1 MNTYNWNLKFPK
13 CNAVFPG
20 RKRQRPYGKH
30 ISPFSA
36 LSRTAIPQSHIWRK
50 VYDYLPDTA
59 PLIKSGTTCKK
70 RNNSGTDGD
79 VKQIFRMLEWLLIY
93 YKICMRPVIC
103 LFLPFRLQMNTSV
116 NIMLLSWAIWY
127 QKICNFAIGVI
138 SI

>member
-36 LSRTAIPQSHIWRK
+36 SNGTAIPQSHIWRK

-59 PLIKSGTTCKK
+59 PLIKSGTTCKNVIIAAPMVTWSK
-70 RNNSGTDGD
+70 FFDCWSGFSSTLRYAWGQWS
-79 VKQIFRMLEWLLIY
+79 VYFFLSGCRWTLLWIL
-93 YKICMRPVIC
+93 CCSVE
-103 LFLPFRLQMNTSV
+103 PFGTRKYLILRSV
-116 NIMLLSWAIWY
+116 L
-127 QKICNFAIGVI
+127 
-138 SI
+138 